1 VDNLRKKA
9 ERVRAEIAKAVF
21 EDKVSSRDID
31 EVEFK
36 IIERALSEARNEWKE
51 ERAKLVERIR
61 KLKEPQNG

>member
-1 VDNLRKKA
+1 MDNLRKKA